1 MKTLEKVL
9 KLPFEN
15 PEMTEEFFIPCAIFF
30 FGCNCP
36 VVARYTGRRHKC
48 RYGSIRAYISN

>member
-1 MKTLEKVL
+1 MSSIEKSNNYWSVEMKTLEKVL

-30 FGCNCP
+30 WMQLSG
-36 VVARYTGRRHKC
+36 GRSVYRSKT
-48 RYGSIRAYISN
+48 